1 MKLIYNKKNNA
12 IKTKL
17 CIFKINLLNS
27 YMNPKKISNTVLI
40 KDYARKLVKNHAVNE
55 NNVGELVKA
64 KEGYQLTQR
73 TDHLLPQKFGIWC

>member
-27 YMNPKKISNTVLI
+27 YMNPKK
-40 KDYARKLVKNHAVNE
+40 LVT
-55 NNVGELVKA
+55 L
-64 KEGYQLTQR
+64 
-73 TDHLLPQKFGIWC
+73 C